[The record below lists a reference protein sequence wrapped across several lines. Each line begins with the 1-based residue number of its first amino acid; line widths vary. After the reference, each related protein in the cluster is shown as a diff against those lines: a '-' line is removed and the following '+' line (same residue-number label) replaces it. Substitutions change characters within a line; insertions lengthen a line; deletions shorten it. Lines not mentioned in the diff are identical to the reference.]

1 MYLETYETYEK
12 HNFAISFHKTVC
24 VWVFF
29 DIFHTGIFDSAD
41 HSRHD
46 HHKQREDFDEPGHD
60 CRSFCVRDA
69 LGCKQPLNNY
79 LCTKER

>member
-1 MYLETYETYEK
+1 MKPMKNIILQYHFTRL
-12 HNFAISFHKTVC
+12 FVCGFVC
-24 VWVFF
+24 V